1 MHTVNNRRRR
11 DTIETIEKA
20 FVELLQT
27 NELNQICISQ
37 LCKKAGV
44 NRTTFYA
51 CYDGLYD
58 IADSIR
64 NKLED
69 NIKDIYRDEIENK
82 MNSNDYLKLF
92 KHIKDNQIFY
102 RTYFKL
108 GYDNQ
113 YQIIAYDSEL
123 AKEHFGN
130 KFIEYHMEF
139 FRAGLTRIIKMWL
152 ENGCRESPE
161 DMMEII
167 RTEYSGRENLNKK

>member
-1 MHTVNNRRRR
+1 M
-11 DTIETIEKA
+11 
-20 FVELLQT
+20 
-27 NELNQICISQ
+27 
-37 LCKKAGV
+37 
-44 NRTTFYA
+44 
-51 CYDGLYD
+51 
-58 IADSIR
+58 
-64 NKLED
+64 
-69 NIKDIYRDEIENK
+69 NK

-167 RTEYSGRENLNKK
+167 RTEYSGRENPNKK